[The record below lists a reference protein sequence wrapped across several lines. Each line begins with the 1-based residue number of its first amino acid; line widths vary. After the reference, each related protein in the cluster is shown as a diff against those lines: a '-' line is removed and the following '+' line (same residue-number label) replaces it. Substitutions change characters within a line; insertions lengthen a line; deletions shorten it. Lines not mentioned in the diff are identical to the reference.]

1 MKKEIINLLVAIL
14 NIALIIIAAM
24 YKFVR
29 RIYRRFC
36 IKVLWK
42 RFGIRTA
49 VYHQWHN
56 RRSKKLQMLLDC
68 EHSAYPSF

>member
-1 MKKEIINLLVAIL
+1 MKTQVTNLLWAIVS
-14 NIALIIIAAM
+14 IVLIIIAAV

-29 RIYRRFC
+29 RHYRRFC

>member
-1 MKKEIINLLVAIL
+1 MKKEIINFLVAIL
-14 NIALIIIAAM
+14 NIALIIIAGL
-24 YKFVR
+24 YKFGR

-49 VYHQWHN
+49 VYLSLIHI
-56 RRSKKLQMLLDC
+56 
-68 EHSAYPSF
+68 